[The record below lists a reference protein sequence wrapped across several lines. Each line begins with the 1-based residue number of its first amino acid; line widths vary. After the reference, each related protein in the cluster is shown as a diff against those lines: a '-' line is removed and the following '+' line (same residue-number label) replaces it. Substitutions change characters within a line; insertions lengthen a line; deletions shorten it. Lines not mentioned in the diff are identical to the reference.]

1 MGSFGCPRTR
11 NSAFRLTLLGLVAA
25 LGACATAP
33 SARVEPTRA
42 PPAFK
47 AGVDLPSGPGRD
59 LLVSS
64 CLGCHDLTTLPLFAP
79 FYERDRWHTLVVT
92 MQAHGADLDDAEVE
106 LLADYLAQH
115 F

>member
-1 MGSFGCPRTR
+1 V
-11 NSAFRLTLLGLVAA
+11 LLGLVSA
-25 LGACATAP
+25 LGACAT
-33 SARVEPTRA
+33 
-42 PPAFK
+42 PPAFE

-59 LLVSS
+59 LLVGS

-79 FYERDRWHTLVVT
+79 FYERDRWYTLVLT
-92 MQAHGADLDDAEVE
+92 MQAHGADLDNAEVE